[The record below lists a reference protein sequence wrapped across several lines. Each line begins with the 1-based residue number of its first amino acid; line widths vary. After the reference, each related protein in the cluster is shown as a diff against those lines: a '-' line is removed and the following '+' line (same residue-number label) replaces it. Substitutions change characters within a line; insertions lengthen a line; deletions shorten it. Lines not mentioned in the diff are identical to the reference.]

1 MTGHDAP
8 ATIWRVMAAA
18 QKIIIRVALACALGL
33 LVVFAVLLATQ
44 HRATATAPDFRVVRV
59 GGVEYETMQGRP
71 MDLRNPEDRRI
82 VAGLRARQRRGGRGR
97 ILFGAF
103 IATTD
108 DSSGPRRTADRIE
121 LRDQGGHVYHPLA
134 LPPANPYAYTPRRL
148 NPGERLPAFG
158 SPADVNLAATGKV
171 LLFRIPSRRYESG
184 DVLEL
189 VIHDPSH
196 PTATASLIV

>member
-1 MTGHDAP
+1 MTGHDVP
-8 ATIWRVMAAA
+8 ATIRRVMAARE
-18 QKIIIRVALACALGL
+18 KIIIRVALACALGL

-59 GGVEYETMQGRP
+59 GGVEYESMQGRP

-82 VAGLRARQRRGGRGR
+82 VAGLPARQRHAGRGR
-97 ILFGAF
+97 ILLGAF
-103 IATTD
+103 VATTN
-108 DSSGPRRTADRIE
+108 DSSGPRRTAGRIE
-121 LRDQGGHVYHPLA
+121 LRDQGGHVYRPLA
-134 LPPANPYAYTPRRL
+134 LPPSNPYAYTPRL
-148 NPGERLPAFG
+148 LKPGERLPAFG
-158 SPADVNLAATGKV
+158 SPADVNLAATGEL
-171 LLFRIPSRRYESG
+171 LLFRVPARRYESG